1 MDLQN
6 MTYKELSDE
15 YSEIRKLIP
24 KVRIIITYQDAQL
37 DSLNLKIY
45 RCKIL
50 NNLLNRKIQL
60 VREINRRAD
69 RIPMEVVENHL

>member
-1 MDLQN
+1 

-69 RIPMEVVENHL
+69 MIPMEVVENHL

>member
-1 MDLQN
+1 